1 MSEVYHIRE
10 MSTEKAFRMMSD
22 ELASASEL
30 WKHIKTEADR
40 MNIRRRQLMST
51 NEWACVDKIEEPEF
65 IKPHLDA
72 MTKSGNLIDEKI
84 DNMMEKI
91 MFVIHIGGTCKNLN
105 DDLRGMVFA
114 DMTYMVQKLQS
125 AKKKVHFNLDL
136 VENCYNHLK
145 DYLNHEGSGK

>member
-1 MSEVYHIRE
+1 
-10 MSTEKAFRMMSD
+10 
-22 ELASASEL
+22 
-30 WKHIKTEADR
+30 
-40 MNIRRRQLMST
+40 
-51 NEWACVDKIEEPEF
+51 
-65 IKPHLDA
+65 
-72 MTKSGNLIDEKI
+72 
-84 DNMMEKI
+84 

-145 DYLNHEGSGK
+145 DYLDKN